1 MRLDRFISQS
11 TGNSR
16 REARKLIRHGCV
28 EVGGQIVREIAFDIG
43 TQSVQLDGHTLR
55 PLGPLYLMLHKPV
68 GVISATRDGRQ
79 ATVLDLVPPDFAQR
93 IHPVGR
99 LDKDTSGLLLLTD
112 DGGWSHRVTSPRHAC
127 PKVYHAVL
135 AEPLCD
141 GAEVRLANGLSLR
154 GEHRPT
160 RPVEVERLGDR
171 EVRVT
176 VTEGR
181 YHLVRRLFAAL
192 GNRVVSLHRER
203 VGGICLDVGLAPGD
217 WRMLEEC
224 ERDSV
229 LPSDGVG

>member
-11 TGNSR
+11 TGSSR
-16 REARKLIRHGCV
+16 RDARKLIRQGCV
-28 EVGGQIVREIAFDIG
+28 EVAGRIVREIGFDVG
-43 TQSVQLDGHTLR
+43 AQSVQLEGNTIR
-55 PLGPLYLMLHKPV
+55 PPGPLYLMLHKPF

-79 ATVLDLVPPDFAQR
+79 ATVLDLLPRAFVQR
-93 IHPVGR
+93 VHPVGR

-112 DGGWSHRVTSPRHAC
+112 DGDWSHRVTSPRHAC

-135 AEPLCD
+135 AEPLCI
-141 GAEVRLANGLSLR
+141 GAEQRLANGLGLR
-154 GEHRPT
+154 GERRLT
-160 RPVEVERLGDR
+160 RPVEVERLGSR

-192 GNRVVSLHRER
+192 DNRVVSLHRER
-203 VGGICLDVGLAPGD
+203 VGGITLDAGLAPGN
-217 WRMLEEC
+217 WRMLEKR